1 MSLLLLLGCTPIP
14 DRADLLPAAVAVS
27 ATGQDGHP
35 FSVVV
40 QLDDPDHPPRLLY
53 AAGLRRVDGQ
63 EPGPA
68 LPEGTVHAQ
77 GPGQGFGVQLDGGQV
92 QLNLPLREQPLVLA
106 TGVASLHSVEMLPI
120 SQTTDA
126 ALAPY
131 GVVSVVLLG
140 EGDAVADGSFQEWRG
155 AKALPVDSA
164 GYVSSGLEHWEG
176 PRDASL
182 AVVGRVRGD
191 RIVVGVRVRDSDLVL
206 GQDRIE
212 LETVHGVVVMPI
224 QESGPCAALER
235 WSCAFTE
242 RVDFGTGLE
251 LGADLALV
259 AETGLILRY
268 VDIDGEDQATV
279 LQTAPSIQALV
290 DVPAAGPPP
299 RIAQEF

>member
-1 MSLLLLLGCTPIP
+1 MNGLLLLGCTPIP
-14 DRADLLPAAVAVS
+14 DRADLLPAAVAIS

-40 QLDDPDHPPRLLY
+40 QLDNPEHPPRLLY

-63 EPGPA
+63 DAGPA
-68 LPEGTVHAQ
+68 LPAGTVQAQ
-77 GPGQGFGVQLDGGQV
+77 GPGQGFGVQLAGGQV

-106 TGVASLHSVEMLPI
+106 SGVASLHSVEMLPI
-120 SQTTDA
+120 SQATDV

-131 GVVSVVLLG
+131 SVVSVVLLA

-164 GYVSSGLEHWEG
+164 GYVSSGLDHWDG

-182 AVVGRVRGD
+182 AVVGRIRGD

-212 LETVHGVVVMPI
+212 LETVHGVVVVPI
-224 QESGPCAALER
+224 QESGPCTVLER

-251 LGADLALV
+251 LGADLASV

-268 VDIDGEDQATV
+268 IDVDADGQTTV
-279 LQTAPSIQALV
+279 LQTAPSIQSLL

-299 RIAQEF
+299 RIAQDL

>member
-1 MSLLLLLGCTPIP
+1 MM
-14 DRADLLPAAVAVS
+14 
-27 ATGQDGHP
+27 
-35 FSVVV
+35 
-40 QLDDPDHPPRLLY
+40 
-53 AAGLRRVDGQ
+53 
-63 EPGPA
+63 
-68 LPEGTVHAQ
+68 
-77 GPGQGFGVQLDGGQV
+77 
-92 QLNLPLREQPLVLA
+92 QLNLMEKLA
-106 TGVASLHSVEMLPI
+106 GIQSNINTCSEFLSKTLFSTVRNLIFA
-120 SQTTDA
+120 TTT
-126 ALAPY
+126 LM
-131 GVVSVVLLG
+131 
-140 EGDAVADGSFQEWRG
+140 WRG

-191 RIVVGVRVRDSDLVL
+191 RIVLGVRVRDSDLVL

-212 LETVHGVVVMPI
+212 LETVDGVVVLPI
-224 QESGPCAALER
+224 QESGPCPALDL

-268 VDIDGEDQATV
+268 IDVDGEDQATV
-279 LQTAPSIQALV
+279 LQTAPSLQALV